1 MRKFDALKSGKSILI
16 FSAALLLSGNAFAQ
30 PGAGK
35 SSDAG
40 KSADKAG
47 EAGKSNPAAAGAPQ
61 QPRLTVQSLIGD
73 SVGDPASPQYKDVAD
88 AITRISNG
96 DLVGARELL
105 ETAVKNNPN
114 LPPTSV
120 LIAKILFMANQ
131 VAGARAELEKA
142 ILNSPND
149 PEAYTIFAELALRE
163 RQITAAE
170 LLLLKAKTLAD
181 AYTGNAKRK
190 RNFETNIASG
200 LALVAESREQWDAAI
215 AQAKKLIEIDSEN
228 ASAHQ
233 RMGIYLFRQGKG
245 DKKSAEGAYKE
256 FQAAMK
262 ADPKANAEIIL
273 ARLYQSTNDST
284 NEKKWTDYAVQKYPN
299 DAQVQIAAAQ
309 LALQSNRLDEAQKFA
324 DTAIRANADAPEAK
338 LLRAGI
344 ARLTGD
350 LVKAESLLE
359 QLHLQY
365 PSNMPAANLLAQ
377 VLVDQSD
384 TKKQNR
390 GLELAKMNS
399 QAATEGN
406 QTNRDLF
413 ATLAWAL
420 YRNGQTQAA
429 ENAIAQVVNSSGGQ
443 MSQDYAYY
451 LTKILLEPKGRYP
464 EAIQVLDGILKSPAP
479 FAYRLA
485 ARELLD
491 DIKKRP
497 PPANT
502 PPAGQAPI
510 IPPVTTPNPIPG
522 TP

>member
-1 MRKFDALKSGKSILI
+1 MRTFDALKSGTSTLI
-16 FSAALLLSGNAFAQ
+16 FSAALLLAGNAFAQ
-30 PGAGK
+30 PGAAKTDGGK
-35 SSDAG
+35 ST
-40 KSADKAG
+40 DKAG
-47 EAGKSNPAAAGAPQ
+47 DAGKSNPAAAAAPQ

-73 SVGDPASPQYKDVAD
+73 AVGDPASPQYKDVAD
-88 AITRISNG
+88 AITRISNN

-105 ETAVKNNPN
+105 ETAVKSNPN
-114 LPPTSV
+114 LPPASV
-120 LIAKILFMANQ
+120 LIAKIYFMVNQ
-131 VAGARAELEKA
+131 VAAARAELEKA
-142 ILNSPND
+142 ILTSPND
-149 PEAYTIFAELALRE
+149 PEAYTIFADLALRE
-163 RQITAAE
+163 RQITDAE

-190 RNFETNIASG
+190 RNFDSNIASG
-200 LALVAESREQWDAAI
+200 LALVAEAREQWDAAI
-215 AQAKKLIEIDSEN
+215 AQAKKLIEIDPDN
-228 ASAHQ
+228 VSAHQ
-233 RMGIYLFRQGKG
+233 KMGIYLFRQGKG
-245 DKKSAEGAYKE
+245 DKKSAENAYKE

-262 ADPKANAEIIL
+262 TDPKANAEITL
-273 ARLYQSTNDST
+273 AKLYQATNDSV

-309 LALQSNRLDEAQKFA
+309 IAMSGNRLDEAQKYA
-324 DTAIRANADAPEAK
+324 DAAIRANADSPDAK

-350 LVKAESLLE
+350 LAKAESLLE

-365 PSNMPAANLLAQ
+365 PSSMPAANLLAQ

-384 TKKQNR
+384 SKKQSR

-406 QTNRDLF
+406 QTNRDLL

-420 YRNGQTQAA
+420 YRNGQTAAA
-429 ENAIAQVVNSSGGQ
+429 ENAIAQVVNSAGGQ
-443 MSQDYAYY
+443 MSQEYAYY
-451 LTKILLEPKGRYP
+451 VTKIALEPKGRYQ

-497 PPANT
+497 PPANNPT
-502 PPAGQAPI
+502 GGQTPI
-510 IPPVTTPNPIPG
+510 IPPVTPTPTPVPG